1 VHLSFA
7 AGLRTDKPRGSAPR
21 RGAALLG
28 IFAILLQA
36 MLFGEHRHPLPVSSQ
51 DTPALLAAAPA
62 TGHEAPARADNDCQ
76 ICFALGHHSA
86 APVGFVAP
94 PLAAHAA
101 LHRSSLAAVVAPG
114 APYLLFRSRAPP
126 RA

>member
-1 VHLSFA
+1 MHLSFA
-7 AGLRTDKPRGSAPR
+7 AGLWTDRLGVQAPR

-36 MLFGEHRHPLPVSSQ
+36 LLLAEHRQPLPVISRGVP
-51 DTPALLAAAPA
+51 TLLAAAPA
-62 TGHEAPARADNDCQ
+62 TGHDAPLRADNDCQ

-94 PLAAHAA
+94 PQPARVPLRTSA
-101 LHRSSLAAVVAPG
+101 LGSVVARA

>member
-1 VHLSFA
+1 MQLRSA
-7 AGLRTDKPRGSAPR
+7 AAVGTNKPNVPAPR

-28 IFAILLQA
+28 VFAILLQA
-36 MLFGEHRHPLPVSSQ
+36 ALFAWHDHPLPLSSPGA
-51 DTPALLAAAPA
+51 PALQAASPA
-62 TGHEAPARADNDCQ
+62 TGPEAPGRAHDDCQ

-86 APVGFVAP
+86 APAHFVAATAP
-94 PLAAHAA
+94 AHAA
-101 LHRSSLAAVVAPG
+101 LRPTMLGAIAAPG